1 MGEEGPIAEQ
11 WEVRV
16 FGLGILLG
24 DHPRSITPWA
34 EVWRKVW
41 GSILQ
46 ALDRD
51 GIYYS
56 GGLIFVG
63 TRGGPAR
70 LRMAS
75 TMFTVMHPVHSECR
89 FFLIHSHSFSLFSHF
104 FSLSLACLPW
114 VPVFAFGETGMT
126 THAG

>member
-1 MGEEGPIAEQ
+1 MRVFTPLPPGEEGPIAEQ

-16 FGLGILLG
+16 FGLEIFLR

-51 GIYYS
+51 GVYFP
-56 GGLIFVG
+56 GGVIFVD
-63 TRGGPAR
+63 TRGV
-70 LRMAS
+70 AS
-75 TMFTVMHPVHSECR
+75 HRVV
-89 FFLIHSHSFSLFSHF
+89 
-104 FSLSLACLPW
+104 
-114 VPVFAFGETGMT
+114 
-126 THAG
+126 